1 MEDDGSLGGKFWL
14 KVFGI
19 VVACGVGAAIV
30 FILLGGAWAR
40 FGALGAIILF
50 GALLLGFAWIYDR
63 RQTRP
68 YDDSVA

>member
-14 KVFGI
+14 KVAGI
-19 VVACGVGAAIV
+19 VIACGVGAAIV
-30 FILLGGAWAR
+30 FIVLGAAWAKW
-40 FGALGAIILF
+40 GAFGAIIFF
-50 GALLLGFAWIYDR
+50 GAILLGYAWIYDR